1 MIRAFGLLISIVL
14 YVGVA
19 FLQPAQ
25 AAPKHRKSPA
35 EIAETSKLIAERNE
49 SCRRQ
54 ANDLKLRL
62 VKRYRYI
69 RDCKK
74 R

>member
-1 MIRAFGLLISIVL
+1 MHRGFGFLISIL
-14 YVGVA
+14 ALSVA
-19 FLQPAQ
+19 LPLPAE
-25 AAPKHRKSPA
+25 AAPKHRKSPG
-35 EIAETSKLIAERNE
+35 EIAETSRLITERNE

-62 VKRYRYI
+62 MKRYRYI

>member
-1 MIRAFGLLISIVL
+1 MHRGFGFLITILALS
-14 YVGVA
+14 VA
-19 FLQPAQ
+19 VPLSAK
-25 AAPKHRKSPA
+25 AATKHRKSPA
-35 EIAETSKLIAERNE
+35 EIAETSRIITERNE

-62 VKRYRYI
+62 MKRYRYI